1 MFPKPEKKKKP
12 SALRKNKKKQEKS
25 NLLIPKQSYQ
35 KKKKHK
41 KSIMQPKEDR
51 RCYLCMLLDNNFVHK
66 VNLEEHH
73 VLFGN
78 AHAFAEAEGLKV
90 NLCMERHHRYGPA
103 AVHNNQENAELL
115 MRIAQREWEKT
126 HTHEEWMLHV
136 GKNYL

>member
-1 MFPKPEKKKKP
+1 MLFPKKSYKK
-12 SALRKNKKKQEKS
+12 R
-25 NLLIPKQSYQ
+25 
-35 KKKKHK
+35 KKHK
-41 KSIMQPKEDR
+41 KSILQSKEDR
-51 RCYLCMLLDNNFVHK
+51 RCVLCMLLDGDYNEK
-66 VNLEEHH
+66 AYLEEHH

-90 NLCMERHHRYGPA
+90 NLCLEHHRTGVA

-115 MRIAQREWEKT
+115 MKIAQERWEKT